1 MKAFKQDAHDMDL
14 MTGPLWNKILAFA
27 LPLAA
32 TGVLQQLFN
41 AADLAVVGRFTGA
54 QSGVAMAAVG
64 ANAPIIGL
72 VINTFIGISLGT
84 NVVIANAVGRED
96 EDAIQKAAH
105 TSVLL
110 AVVMGLFIAVC
121 AQLFAVRILS
131 AQNIPED
138 VLDLAVQ
145 YFRIYMAGAPVIL
158 LYNFESAVF
167 RGIGNTKILGGGMWP
182 TYGQRW
188 TAANKG
194 QDLVKLGFYMPLLTA
209 IGVTLP
215 GGLVGMMGNL
225 MDIDYPT
232 LNDVFT
238 MATAKVV
245 PFWGVI
251 VTVGVLAAGMSTVA
265 GTLSCA
271 SMIISKDVVSHVKKD
286 ATDKQVV
293 HAGRISVVII
303 TILAFLCSLRIP
315 SSITMLIQISGSFF
329 ILALIPY
336 SGLFLFRRVTTPGVI
351 AGMLGGL
358 AALTFFTFRQPNFLG
373 VATGLWSFGTGV
385 VLCIVASLFTSPIP
399 QEERSSFLKP
409 LRDHRSYSVT
419 RVD

>member
-271 SMIISKDVVSHVKKD
+271 SMIISKDV
-286 ATDKQVV
+286 
-293 HAGRISVVII
+293 
-303 TILAFLCSLRIP
+303 
-315 SSITMLIQISGSFF
+315 
-329 ILALIPY
+329 ALIPS